1 MKINFVLP
9 SEAELWLSDQSGLG
23 SRTLGKCIT
32 VTLFVYSEKNLA
44 QLYIFKLF
52 LKICFN
58 LLVFTGVWLLYNIVL
73 VSAAQ

>member
-32 VTLFVYSEKNLA
+32 VTLFVYSEKKFSSV
-44 QLYIFKLF
+44 IHF
-52 LKICFN
+52 
-58 LLVFTGVWLLYNIVL
+58 
-73 VSAAQ
+73 

>member
-23 SRTLGKCIT
+23 SMTLGKCIT

-58 LLVFTGVWLLYNIVL
+58 LLAFTGVWLLYNIVL
-73 VSAAQ
+73 VSAVQ